1 MCFFSRGS
9 TSFDPVAWRCLGE
22 WMSSHDSGY
31 DIYSAII
38 VSLLMFEAQHS
49 SLVKKCASNLAYHW
63 EFIVAVVV

>member
-38 VSLLMFEAQHS
+38 VSHLMFEAQHS